1 MANKVQEFLNEQFGE
16 VRVTKINEQ
25 LWFIASD
32 VAKALDYGKASDMVR
47 NLDEDE
53 KDTQS
58 LLTLGGEQECLIINE
73 SGLYNAVLSITKR
86 NTERYNKA
94 RQFKKWI
101 TNEVIPT
108 VRKTGGFVE
117 DAREE
122 EFIENYF
129 PSFSE
134 ETKLAMVQDLLKT
147 NKDLKVKADKWLKFL
162 DTDSTYSFTDVSK
175 LISTMA
181 EEEKTDMS
189 ISSIKLT
196 EFLREEGVLSKVKTP
211 DKENKK
217 GHYKNLPNKNYE
229 QYFNV
234 VNIKTKGDFNKV
246 QTRVKPEGIEY
257 IYDLLKT
264 KMMPVVNM

>member
-86 NTERYNKA
+86 NSERYTKA

-101 TNEVIPT
+101 TNEVIPII
-108 VRKTGGFVE
+108 RSTGGFVE
-117 DAREE
+117 NGREE
-122 EFIENYF
+122 EFIAKYF
-129 PSFSE
+129 PSFSVDVQ
-134 ETKLAMVQDLLKT
+134 LAMVQDLQKI
-147 NKDLKVKADKWLKFL
+147 
-162 DTDSTYSFTDVSK
+162 
-175 LISTMA
+175 ISLYVIRDIL
-181 EEEKTDMS
+181 EV
-189 ISSIKLT
+189 I
-196 EFLREEGVLSKVKTP
+196 
-211 DKENKK
+211 
-217 GHYKNLPNKNYE
+217 
-229 QYFNV
+229 
-234 VNIKTKGDFNKV
+234 
-246 QTRVKPEGIEY
+246 
-257 IYDLLKT
+257 
-264 KMMPVVNM
+264 